1 VSSPDAKRYQALL
14 QAGRWFGGL
23 PAELQEALMAA
34 ALPRQL
40 SSGQHLFSRGDPPD
54 GLFAVVDGAMRITA
68 TTEGGKEALLTIIE
82 PPTWFGEIC
91 VFDGRPRTHDA
102 VADEAALVLQ
112 VPQPALDAILE
123 HEPRYWRDIG
133 RLVAAKLRLAFVTME
148 DIASLP
154 LAARLAR
161 RLVLM
166 AESYGE
172 WHDRSRRVLEVR
184 QEQLALMLSTSRQTV
199 NQLLKDLAAQG
210 LVRLAYGQVDIVD
223 LEGLRR
229 AAGLEA
235 APPSPRS

>member
-1 VSSPDAKRYQALL
+1 
-14 QAGRWFGGL
+14 
-23 PAELQEALMAA
+23 ELQDALVAA
-34 ALPRQL
+34 ALPRRL
-40 SSGQHLFSRGDPPD
+40 AGGQRLFSRGDPPD
-54 GLFAVVDGAMRITA
+54 GLYAVLDGAVRITA
-68 TTEGGKEALLTIIE
+68 TTEGGKEVLLTLIE
-82 PPTWFGEIC
+82 APTWFGEIS

-102 VADEAALVLQ
+102 VADEDALVLH
-112 VPQPALDAILE
+112 VPQGALDALLE
-123 HEPRYWRDIG
+123 REPRHWRDVG
-133 RLVAAKLRLAFVTME
+133 RLVAGKLRLALVTME

-166 AESYGE
+166 AEGYGE

-184 QEQLALMLSTSRQTV
+184 QEQLALMLSTSRQTA

-210 LVRLAYGQVDIVD
+210 LVRLAYGQVEVVD

-235 APPSPRS
+235 ADARQKP